1 MKEMKDQWTIDV
13 LLFNKQLGQLD
24 RIFIKNQVGRKLFSS
39 IKLLFSKTWLNYNLI
54 IS

>member
-24 RIFIKNQVGRKLFSS
+24 II
-39 IKLLFSKTWLNYNLI
+39 LI
-54 IS
+54 IKSRRKETI